1 MIPLGWVKAG
11 PKGVHV
17 RDFWPRFLVLYPI
30 ERIELDPE
38 VKHLEESAFCVI
50 LLLLILCQSKLAHG
64 ILGRGV
70 HPITLISNDLTDST
84 ANRSSKLASMLACPL
99 GKQAFEQETGE
110 TF

>member
-50 LLLLILCQSKLAHG
+50 LLLLIL
-64 ILGRGV
+64 
-70 HPITLISNDLTDST
+70 
-84 ANRSSKLASMLACPL
+84 
-99 GKQAFEQETGE
+99 
-110 TF
+110 